1 MVTKTALITGASS
14 GIGLE
19 LSKLFA
25 ADGYNL
31 VLVARSTAKLE
42 QLAKQIRQK
51 HPVQIT
57 VLPKD
62 LSEPQAPGEIFET
75 IQGKGIHV
83 DILVNNAGFGVQ
95 GDFSRA
101 DLDESLQMIQLN
113 VASLTALTR
122 LFLPAMLERK
132 AGRILNVGS
141 TGSFSPVPSMAVYGA
156 TKAYVLSF
164 SEALAEEL
172 RGSGVSVTA
181 FCPGMTITGF
191 QERAAI
197 KESGLLVRF
206 GAMRAVDAARS
217 GYKAM
222 QGGKV
227 VALPGPFNRLL
238 ALSIRFSPRGLTR
251 RLSRWMMGA

>member
-1 MVTKTALITGASS
+1 MSPKTALITGASS

-31 VLVARSTAKLE
+31 ILVARSTAKLE
-42 QLAKQIRQK
+42 QLAAELGQK
-51 HPVQIT
+51 HRVQIT
-57 VLPKD
+57 ALTQD
-62 LSEPQAPGEIFET
+62 LSKPQAPHEIFEA
-75 IQGKGIHV
+75 IQAKGIAV
-83 DILVNNAGFGVQ
+83 DVLVNNAGFGVQ
-95 GDFSRA
+95 GEFSQA
-101 DLDESLQMIQLN
+101 NLAESLQMIQLN
-113 VASLTALTR
+113 VTCLTALTR
-122 LFLPAMLERK
+122 LFLPGMLKRNS
-132 AGRILNVGS
+132 GRILNIGS

-172 RGSGVSVTA
+172 RNTGVTVTA

-197 KESGLLVRF
+197 QESGFMVRY
-206 GAMRAVDAARS
+206 GAMSAPDVARI

-222 QGGKV
+222 QRGKA
-227 VALPGPFNRLL
+227 VALPGWFNQLL
-238 ALSIRFSPRGLTR
+238 AFSIRFSPRVLTR
-251 RLSRWMMGA
+251 RMSRWMMGA